1 MSQDT
6 MPLHFTNTLAKLP
19 HNLSEC
25 KMLLN
30 FKQTGAGPVV
40 VIMHG
45 LFGSLENLNVIA
57 KSLSE
62 HYTIINVDLR
72 NHGASFH
79 ENEMSYLTMAR
90 DVLILLDELNIDKA
104 HIIGHS
110 MGGKVAMQIAM
121 LDESRINKLV
131 VLDIAPVDYHPRHN
145 VIIDALQSVQEQ
157 IVSSRGEADLI
168 MKEFIDEMGVRQFL
182 LKSLFKFENGYAWKF
197 NLNTIVENYSKIIAN
212 INETHSCQCDTLF
225 IKGNNSDY
233 ILPEHREAIVSL
245 FPNSKAK
252 VIHGAGHW
260 LHAEKPQAVNRSII
274 DFLQ

>member
-1 MSQDT
+1 
-6 MPLHFTNTLAKLP
+6 MPLHFVNRLAKLP

-30 FKQTGAGPVV
+30 YKQTGSGPAV
-40 VIMHG
+40 VIIHG

-57 KSLSE
+57 KALSE
-62 HYTIINVDLR
+62 HYTVINVDLR

-79 ENEMSYLTMAR
+79 NAQVSYPAMAQ
-90 DVLILLDELNIDKA
+90 DVIHLLDELNISKA
-104 HIIGHS
+104 HIVGHS
-110 MGGKVAMQIAM
+110 MGGKVAMQVAM
-121 LDESRINKLV
+121 LDETRVDKLV

-145 VIIDALQSVQEQ
+145 SIIKALQSVQEQ
-157 IVSSRGEADLI
+157 RGNSRGEADLI
-168 MKEFIDEMGVRQFL
+168 MKEFIDEIGVRQFL
-182 LKSLFKFENGYAWKF
+182 LKSLSKFENGYAWKF
-197 NLNTIVENYSKIIAN
+197 NLNTIVENYSKIISN

>member
-1 MSQDT
+1 

-57 KSLSE
+57 KALSE

-157 IVSSRGEADLI
+157 SVSSRGEADLI
-168 MKEFIDEMGVRQFL
+168 MKEFIDAMGVRQFL